1 MKVELNFRTAALAV
15 ACLFLAAGE
24 ISAQV
29 QCLQD
34 AWKSYN
40 AGVSA
45 RSSGNNKTA
54 TVSFDAAI
62 QSCNICIT
70 QFETQA
76 KQQQAVLKKC
86 PPVGAVSEAD
96 RKAIFLNW
104 ALNDVATA
112 AFIKGKSSEFLLGID
127 PAKHKVRSSDLET
140 AKKLVKELEYGRCWD
155 PQGWFWSPCKALLGE
170 SACCP

>member
-1 MKVELNFRTAALAV
+1 MKVKLNFRAAALAV
-15 ACLFLAAGE
+15 ACLLLAAVQ

-45 RSSGNNKTA
+45 RSSSNNKAATA
-54 TVSFDAAI
+54 SFEAAV
-62 QSCNICIT
+62 QACNICIT
-70 QFETQA
+70 QFEAQA
-76 KQQQAVLKKC
+76 KAQQAALKKC

-96 RKAIFLNW
+96 KKAIFANW

-112 AFIKGKSSEFLLGID
+112 AFVKGKAAEFLVGID
-127 PAKHKVRSSDLET
+127 ATKHKARSGDLQA
-140 AKKLVKELEYGRCWD
+140 AKKLVKELSYGRCWD
-155 PQGWFWSPCKALLGE
+155 PQGWFWSPCKALAGDG
-170 SACCP
+170 ACCP